1 MSEDRT
7 YREESPAV
15 QAHLG
20 IAQAVIQRMAS
31 NSASCKAWCITLVAA
46 ILVIVADK
54 GRPSYALIAAIP
66 TLLFLVLD
74 TYYLT
79 LERCF
84 RNSYNEF
91 IDKVHDRR
99 IVAADLYAVTP
110 KGSLPKV
117 FAQSLGSFS
126 IWPFYVTLGVMIW
139 LSMWIVIP

>member
-54 GRPSYALIAAIP
+54 GEPTYALIAVIP

-74 TYYLT
+74 TYYLA

-91 IDKVHDRR
+91 IDKVHANR

-110 KGSLPKV
+110 KGSLLKV
-117 FAQSLGSFS
+117 FAQSLASFA